1 MIDFLIAS
9 LMTIGALAILIAAIG
24 IVRMPDF
31 YLRLSVTVKAATLGI
46 GLLLASTAVYFPDS
60 SVITSALAIVFFLF
74 LTAPVAAHMIGR
86 SAYFTGI
93 KLWEHSVLDD
103 LKDMYDRENHLLR
116 SEHPDHHDPLEPLEE
131 EPKPGQQEE
140 ESRDS

>member
-1 MIDFLIAS
+1 
-9 LMTIGALAILIAAIG
+9 MTIGALAILIAAIG

-46 GLLLASTAVYFPDS
+46 GLLLASTALYFPNS

-93 KLWEHSVLDD
+93 RLWEGSVLDD
-103 LKDMYDRENHLLR
+103 LQDMYDRENHQLR
-116 SEHPDHHDPLEPLEE
+116 SEYPDHGDPLEPRQPEDLDSATPPGEE
-131 EPKPGQQEE
+131 AEGG
-140 ESRDS
+140 